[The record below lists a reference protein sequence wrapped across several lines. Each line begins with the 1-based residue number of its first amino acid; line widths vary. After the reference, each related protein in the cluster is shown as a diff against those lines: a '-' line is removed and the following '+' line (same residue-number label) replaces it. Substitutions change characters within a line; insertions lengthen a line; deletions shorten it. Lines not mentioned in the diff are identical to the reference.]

1 MRHLF
6 LIIAFGL
13 PASPLTTGL
22 LFAQTATAATQP
34 IPSSAPE
41 AYAVTPHQGQG
52 LSRDS
57 MVSIKG
63 VMMDRDAGERMENVR
78 IFFARK
84 EKYTMVGVIANH
96 KGEFSRKI
104 APGLYDIEVQ
114 YTGKAALKMENYR
127 LEAGAQYFIAIEM
140 GSKESAAK
148 VERRK

>member
-13 PASPLTTGL
+13 PAWHLTTGH

-34 IPSSAPE
+34 LPADPKATNASLPAPRQ
-41 AYAVTPHQGQG
+41 AP
-52 LSRDS
+52 SRDS

-63 VMMDRDAGERMENVR
+63 IMTDRDAGERMENVR

-84 EKYTMVGVIANH
+84 EKYTMVGVIANN

-114 YTGKAALKMENYR
+114 YTGKAALKLENYR

-140 GSKESAAK
+140 GSAESVAS
-148 VERRK
+148 VERRR